1 MEGKFA
7 TLFGLAKELGMSIEE
22 LRLGATGWTGEAS
35 LRSLKPKQLREYQ
48 QKLKVEISQR
58 FKTKR
63 AGIQKDF
70 ESNALLTETQRNY
83 LIDLITFVF
92 NDMVQFRV
100 WLRRFFAPLQTERFL
115 DRSQAQRVMKALA
128 DMKKRKYQ
136 A

>member
-7 TLFGLAKELGMSIEE
+7 TLFGLAKQLGMSIEE

-35 LRSLKPKQLREYQ
+35 LRSLKTKQLREYE
-48 QKLKVEISQR
+48 QKLKAEISQR

-63 AGIQKDF
+63 AGIQQDF
-70 ESNALLTETQRNY
+70 ESNALLTQTQRNY

-92 NDMVQFRV
+92 NDMTQFRT
-100 WLRRFFAPLQTERFL
+100 WLRRFFSPLQSERFL
-115 DRSQAQRVMKALA
+115 DRPQAQRVMKALA
-128 DMKKRKYQ
+128 EMKKRKYQ